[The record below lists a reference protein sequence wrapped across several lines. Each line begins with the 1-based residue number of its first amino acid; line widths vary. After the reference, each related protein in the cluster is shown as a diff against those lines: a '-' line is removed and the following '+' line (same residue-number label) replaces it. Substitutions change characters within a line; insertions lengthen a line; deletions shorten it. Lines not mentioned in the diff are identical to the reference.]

1 MRLLLIIPIHFTDKQ
16 IKYDFIERM
25 KSHIEPI
32 LEHDTIL
39 DVIDLPEGATPCIE
53 CRIDRNQN
61 APLVA
66 SEALKARE
74 KGYQGIFVTD
84 MDMCGVDACR
94 EALDIPVVGGF
105 RPSVFTAMM
114 LAEKFSIITILDQVV
129 SMQRGHVN
137 HFGLSQNFVS
147 LRVAD
152 IPVKMLIENHH
163 ECVEALLEQS
173 IKAIEIDGAESLIF
187 GCTGIMELSR
197 EVKAKLETKGYK
209 VPIIDPN
216 RVAMSQLQL
225 MVKNNLAQSKKTFVT
240 PEVINIR
247 E

>member
-1 MRLLLIIPIHFTDKQ
+1 MRILLIIPVHFSDIQ
-16 IKYDFIERM
+16 IKLDFTERM
-25 KSHIEPI
+25 RNHIEPI
-32 LEHDTIL
+32 LEHDTIV
-39 DVIDLPEGATPCIE
+39 DIIDLPEGATPSIE
-53 CRIDRNQN
+53 CRIDRNKN

-66 SEALKARE
+66 CVALKAQGQ
-74 KGYQGIFVTD
+74 GYQGIFVTD

-114 LAEKFSIITILDQVV
+114 LAENFSIITILDQVV
-129 SMQRGHVN
+129 SMQRGHVH

-152 IPVKMLIENHH
+152 LSVQMLIENQQ
-163 ECVEALLEQS
+163 ECVDSLVEQS
-173 IKAIEIDGAESLIF
+173 IRAIEVDGAESLIF

-197 EVKAKLETKGYK
+197 EVKAKLEKIGYQI
-209 VPIIDPN
+209 PIIDPN

-225 MVKNNLAQSKKTFVT
+225 MVKNNLTQSKKTFIT
-240 PEVINIR
+240 PEVIRISH
-247 E
+247 